1 LIQEQVHSSAISL
14 VTNSEKFESATE
26 ISLLDIVQF
35 AMDSWKKLALAAIV
49 GLLIGVGSWFAFG
62 SYSAQTIL
70 LNNSNGLDLVSW
82 KAIQKS
88 LPNLAAQVVEDG
100 KIPLGQED
108 LYRTLSHEDWW
119 LKNAIPSFAIS
130 KMDTKDLAEVNKD
143 FDAAATTIL
152 SLTINAGGSSKE
164 AAIEATKA
172 AAKFLRTGGAYLQ
185 LRSILSSYEGE
196 TISAV
201 AELQKKMTT
210 TQIEMGYQQQHA
222 KSLEELYKRYPSNS
236 SAGQVV
242 DAKDSG
248 AKYLSITTQIVAIQ
262 NDINQSKENLQRLRD
277 RLTQLALVKKF
288 LGQAAP
294 LVESTYDGLVLGE
307 GLLDIEHQLR
317 ATIAKDDMQQ
327 QEILDQIDAQLLQVA
342 ARFTKGLEAN
352 TLSTS
357 KKAGLL
363 KSAAGGLLGAFFLM
377 LCLLLGQ
384 RAWRGMNGELAK
396 RNAVNRDTVK
406 SEIAQ

>member
-1 LIQEQVHSSAISL
+1 MNQNKLDYMDMGAIDD
-14 VTNSEKFESATE
+14 SEIT
-26 ISLLDIVQF
+26 LLDIIQF

-62 SYSAQTIL
+62 GYSAQTIL

-88 LPNLAAQVVEDG
+88 LPNLAAQIVEDG
-100 KIPLGQED
+100 KAPQGQEG
-108 LYRTLSHEDWW
+108 LYRTLSGEDWW

-130 KMDTKDLAEVNKD
+130 KADTKDLGGANRD
-143 FDAAATTIL
+143 FDVAATTIL
-152 SLTINAGGSSKE
+152 SLIINAGGSSKE
-164 AAIEATKA
+164 AAIEAAKA

-201 AELQKKMTT
+201 ADIQKKITT
-210 TQIEMGYQQQHA
+210 TQIEMSYQQQRA

-236 SAGQVV
+236 SVGQVV

-248 AKYLSITTQIVAIQ
+248 AKYLSITTQIVAIN

-277 RLTQLALVKKF
+277 RLSQLALVKKF
-288 LGQAAP
+288 LIQASP

-317 ATIAKDDMQQ
+317 ETIAKDDLQQ

-352 TLSTS
+352 TLPTS

-384 RAWRGMNGELAK
+384 RAWRGMKSELAK